1 MTFVPGS
8 EADYLGYA
16 QGVEHV
22 VLVQVFN
29 VFTRDDVYFGVPVR
43 IEVVEGGELPFLLLC
58 QVGKVFKKKLHSV
71 FPSGMRG
78 GRKFVLLYS

>member
-1 MTFVPGS
+1 M
-8 EADYLGYA
+8 
-16 QGVEHV
+16 

-58 QVGKVFKKKLHSV
+58 QVGKVFQDKFHCCVMSYKSYGLWVAHVVQRHCFVAQQVLHH
-71 FPSGMRG
+71 
-78 GRKFVLLYS
+78 FVR